1 MNEDLQNSENNN
13 VLDQGV
19 SAVDQAA
26 DSETSSVYPEDPVL
40 SDFSEDPMAD
50 YSADEMNEDY
60 IWESFTPFSAVRSS
74 SNANANSNSDSSNAE
89 PLTDVTFNVA
99 ILFVFSMILGILI
112 FNMLSK
118 KWHSQ
123 EDYGITGF

>member
-19 SAVDQAA
+19 SAVDQA
-26 DSETSSVYPEDPVL
+26 DISESSSAFPEDPVL
-40 SDFSEDPMAD
+40 SDLSEDPMAD
-50 YSADEMNEDY
+50 YSVDEINGDY
-60 IWESFTPFSAVRSS
+60 IWESFVPFSAVKSN
-74 SNANANSNSDSSNAE
+74 SNANANSNSSNTE
-89 PLTDVTFNVA
+89 QLTDITFNVA

-118 KWHSQ
+118 KWHS
-123 EDYGITGF
+123 